1 MNRFWVRSAASL
13 SVLTALVA
21 AAPAAQAKAAP
32 TGAPDASALRAAGVK
47 VTWPLTGAAPVVAP
61 GATLAVRVRK
71 VAGKRG
77 VPVRV
82 ALVRVNAK
90 GRQTGTVSSAT
101 TRRGTI
107 EVVVPKAAG
116 KSFALT
122 LRAGKL
128 RYVGRFSTTPAAK
141 QSGSPYPPTVPDAV
155 PGDPLL
161 QLPLPLDNDVVQPC
175 HGLPSDTGSAVLH
188 LALTSVVAGQ
198 PVPYS
203 IENTGPSCLT
213 LGLGYRWQRL
223 VDGTWTDVD
232 QSLMFPAIAFFLTP
246 HATWSGQPP
255 YFDDVAA
262 QTETDFV
269 PGRYRLVTAAD
280 YADHTT
286 PYVAPDLVLTAE
298 IDLVAPAP

>member
-1 MNRFWVRSAASL
+1 MNRFWVRAAAGA
-13 SVLTALVA
+13 SVLTALAV

-32 TGAPDASALRAAGVK
+32 ISAPDASALRAAGVK

-61 GATLAVRVRK
+61 GTTLAVRVQK
-71 VAGKRG
+71 VAGRRG

-107 EVVVPKAAG
+107 KVVVPKAAG

-141 QSGSPYPPTVPDAV
+141 QSESPYPFPVPAAV
-155 PGDPLL
+155 PGDPLI
-161 QLPLPLDNDVVQPC
+161 QLPLPLDNDAVQPC
-175 HGLPSDTGSAVLH
+175 DGLSTDSGSAVLH
-188 LALTSVVAGQ
+188 LGLTSVTAGQ
-198 PVPYS
+198 RVPYS

-213 LGLGYRWQRL
+213 LGLGYQWQRL

-232 QSLMFPAIAFFLTP
+232 QELVFPAIAYFILP
-246 HATWSGQPP
+246 GATWTGRAP
-255 YFDDVAA
+255 YFENAAA
-262 QTETDFV
+262 QTEADFV
-269 PGRYRLVTAAD
+269 PGRYRLATAAD
-280 YADHTT
+280 YDARTAPD
-286 PYVAPDLVLTAE
+286 YAPDLVLTAE
-298 IDLVAPAP
+298 IDVVAPAE

>member
-1 MNRFWVRSAASL
+1 MNRFWVRTAAGV
-13 SVLTALVA
+13 SVLAAVA
-21 AAPAAQAKAAP
+21 VAAPAAQAKAVP

-47 VTWPLTGAAPVVAP
+47 VTWPLVGTAPVVAP
-61 GATLAVRVRK
+61 GSTLAVRVQK

-107 EVVVPKAAG
+107 KVVVPKAAG
-116 KSFALT
+116 RSFALT

-128 RYVGRFSTTPAAK
+128 RHVGRFSTTPAAK
-141 QSGSPYPPTVPDAV
+141 QSESPYPLTVPEAV

-161 QLPLPLDNDVVQPC
+161 QLPLGNDVVQPC
-175 HGLPSDTGSAVLH
+175 DGLPSDTGSAVLH
-188 LALTSVVAGQ
+188 LALTSVAAGQ

-213 LGLGYRWQRL
+213 LGLGYQWQRL

-232 QSLMFPAIAFFLTP
+232 QPLMFPAIAFFLTP
-246 HATWSGQPP
+246 HATWNGQPP
-255 YFDDVAA
+255 HFDDVAA

-286 PYVAPDLVLTAE
+286 PHVAPDLVLTAE
-298 IDLVAPAP
+298 IDVVAPVE